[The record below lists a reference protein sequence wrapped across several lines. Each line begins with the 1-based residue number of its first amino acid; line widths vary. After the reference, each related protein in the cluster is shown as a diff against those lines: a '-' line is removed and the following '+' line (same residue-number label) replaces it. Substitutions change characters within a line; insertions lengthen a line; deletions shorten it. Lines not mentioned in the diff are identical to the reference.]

1 MPISANVLVVDDEQS
16 MQASVADLLRAI
28 GCSATAAASGEEALR
43 LMNGANLYD
52 VVLCDIVMPRMDGIE
67 FVRRA
72 GASHPDTPIIL
83 MTAHADTVDTVVAAG
98 AVPLMKPFSA
108 MTLRRIIDELVGDES
123 D

>member
-16 MQASVADLLRAI
+16 VQASVADLLRAI

-43 LMNGANLYD
+43 LMNGAHLYD
-52 VVLCDIVMPRMDGIE
+52 VVLCDIVMPRMNGIE
-67 FVRRA
+67 FARRA
-72 GASHPDTPIIL
+72 GAAHAETPIVL
-83 MTAHADTVDTVVAAG
+83 MTAHADTVDAVIEAG

-108 MTLRRIIDELVGDES
+108 MTLRRIVDELVGDAS